1 MALDSQTAKKRQGE
15 LGDMKTIVKLLALAM
30 LLGTLSFAQA
40 GDKKA
45 DDSKKADTTTATTTA
60 KTKKA
65 KTKKASKKK
74 AAKASAGDKDKK

>member
-45 DDSKKADTTTATTTA
+45 DDSKKADTTTA

-65 KTKKASKKK
+65 
-74 AAKASAGDKDKK
+74 